1 MNGTDHFKRTIQ
13 AYLDSRAAEDK
24 LFAASYS
31 KPNKNMDDCIT
42 YLLHWAKS
50 QCNGGNGIGVT
61 AGEVLSQAVHYFDE
75 DDIDIGKPIPCQV
88 MVCGVELTDEEKA
101 EARQRA
107 IRQYQDEELRKMQ
120 NRNKAK
126 ANQKTNAF
134 HHCFKHYGRRTAKGV
149 ITCTECGHAWKSG
162 HSLADTLCG
171 CTCPNCGTALEIT
184 DTRKRVFVDN
194 EYFSIITTC
203 KGYQVIRF
211 FFVRSRQKV
220 GQKAEYSIFEVAQ
233 RWIAPDGKSETVA
246 RLRGFSLLYYD
257 LWNEDSPMEIRRN
270 NQHKV
275 YDIDPICTYPRRRII
290 PEIKRNG
297 FDGNLHGILPYD
309 FFKAILS
316 DSRAET
322 LLKSG
327 NIEHLRYFLSRP
339 QVLDRCWNSYKI
351 AMRTKYAITDN
362 SLWCDLVYL

>member
-75 DDIDIGKPIPCQV
+75 DDIDIDIGKPIPCQV

-126 ANQKTNAF
+126 ANQKTNAQQ
-134 HHCFKHYGRRTAKGV
+134 V
-149 ITCTECGHAWKSG
+149 EL
-162 HSLADTLCG
+162 SL
-171 CTCPNCGTALEIT
+171 
-184 DTRKRVFVDN
+184 F
-194 EYFSIITTC
+194 
-203 KGYQVIRF
+203 
-211 FFVRSRQKV
+211 
-220 GQKAEYSIFEVAQ
+220 
-233 RWIAPDGKSETVA
+233 
-246 RLRGFSLLYYD
+246 
-257 LWNEDSPMEIRRN
+257 
-270 NQHKV
+270 
-275 YDIDPICTYPRRRII
+275 
-290 PEIKRNG
+290 
-297 FDGNLHGILPYD
+297 
-309 FFKAILS
+309 
-316 DSRAET
+316 
-322 LLKSG
+322 
-327 NIEHLRYFLSRP
+327 
-339 QVLDRCWNSYKI
+339 
-351 AMRTKYAITDN
+351 
-362 SLWCDLVYL
+362 